1 MTTAPSYSVPQI
13 PSSFPCPTDDIFS
26 LPSKE
31 DLVNAFNQIAQIP
44 SEIKSFL
51 VEKKDEIAE
60 DVAKDLQ
67 KISDEIS
74 EFIEKFAEIL
84 SPYWQKGTVRNWQKE
99 ANDAIT
105 ELIQE
110 FHLYIPTKVLEL
122 ISKIIPANFNVSI
135 LGIQINVLKILTK
148 EEQQNVKNQIAEN
161 VDKFF
166 SMVAEEVQV

>member
-51 VEKKDEIAE
+51 VEKKDEMTE

-67 KISDEIS
+67 KIILEWDEIMKLDV
-74 EFIEKFAEIL
+74 ID
-84 SPYWQKGTVRNWQKE
+84 VN
-99 ANDAIT
+99 
-105 ELIQE
+105 
-110 FHLYIPTKVLEL
+110 
-122 ISKIIPANFNVSI
+122 
-135 LGIQINVLKILTK
+135 
-148 EEQQNVKNQIAEN
+148 
-161 VDKFF
+161 
-166 SMVAEEVQV
+166 